1 MSTPELSKPA
11 DPDRL
16 PPGQALTERPAGVP
30 LPASPLPS
38 QIVEEEPEGDELN
51 LRELWQVIVKR
62 RWTIIIFTLIV
73 LVASSLN
80 GLVSQRAFRIVTRV
94 IIAGIL
100 LGILGMFQPWV
111 MAFYTR
117 GFSVLLIATLSYILW
132 SHVTP
137 AFEDVQEEARGGL
150 TTH

>member
-1 MSTPELSKPA
+1 MRRPRAPIALPVIAALLIVFGFVASRLIPTLVTEQQLATNVLLSAIPFI
-11 DPDRL
+11 L
-16 PPGQALTERPAGVP
+16 
-30 LPASPLPS
+30 
-38 QIVEEEPEGDELN
+38 
-51 LRELWQVIVKR
+51 
-62 RWTIIIFTLIV
+62 IFVGILLLYLTLIV

-117 GFSVLLIATLSYILW
+117 GFSVLMIATLSYILW

>member
-1 MSTPELSKPA
+1 M
-11 DPDRL
+11 R
-16 PPGQALTERPAGVP
+16 RPHAP
-30 LPASPLPS
+30 IALPAIAVLL
-38 QIVEEEPEGDELN
+38 IVLGFVASRLIPTMVTEQQLATNVLLSAIPFIL
-51 LRELWQVIVKR
+51 
-62 RWTIIIFTLIV
+62 IFVGILLLYITLIV

-80 GLVSQRAFRIVTRV
+80 GLLSQRVFRVVTRV

-100 LGILGMFQPWV
+100 LGIVGMFQPWA

-150 TTH
+150 AAH

>member
-1 MSTPELSKPA
+1 MRRPHAPIALPAIAGLLIVLGFVASQVIPTLVTPEQLATNVLLSAIPFI
-11 DPDRL
+11 L
-16 PPGQALTERPAGVP
+16 
-30 LPASPLPS
+30 
-38 QIVEEEPEGDELN
+38 
-51 LRELWQVIVKR
+51 
-62 RWTIIIFTLIV
+62 IFVGILLFYITLIV

-80 GLVSQRAFRIVTRV
+80 GVVSQRVFRAITRV

-100 LGILGMFQPWV
+100 LGIFGMFQPWV

-117 GFSVLLIATLSYILW
+117 GFSVVLISTLAYILW

-150 TTH
+150 AAH

>member
-1 MSTPELSKPA
+1 MRRPHAPIALPVIAALLIVFGFIASRVIPTIVTPEQLATNVLLSAIPFI
-11 DPDRL
+11 L
-16 PPGQALTERPAGVP
+16 
-30 LPASPLPS
+30 
-38 QIVEEEPEGDELN
+38 
-51 LRELWQVIVKR
+51 
-62 RWTIIIFTLIV
+62 IFVGILLFYITLIV

-80 GLVSQRAFRIVTRV
+80 GVVAPRVYSAITRV

-100 LGILGMFQPWV
+100 LGIFGMFQPWV

-117 GFSVLLIATLSYILW
+117 GFSVVLIATLSYILW

-150 TTH
+150 SAH